1 LKDSFDKEK
10 IMENMFD
17 PVTSEILAQLENEAK
32 ELSYLA
38 EKSNITE
45 NEVRDRLSYLLE
57 YKFVN
62 EKTENGKVL
71 FSADANKLSKIIENE
86 ENFDSAVDGLTKL
99 DSYLN

>member
-1 LKDSFDKEK
+1 
-10 IMENMFD
+10 MFD

-57 YKFVN
+57 HKFVN
-62 EKTENGKVL
+62 EKTENGKAL